1 MISAVIPAFNEEQTI
16 GSVVRAVRASSD
28 IDVVIVV
35 NDGSTDRTSA
45 IARSAGA
52 TVIDLPHNIG
62 KGGAMRVGALS
73 TKADIIFFADADL
86 IGLTAGHVQSVL
98 NPVMHGQGAMCIG
111 LRDRW
116 GNLTEFF
123 SKLDPLLAIGGE
135 RAIRRDIFDKLPGEY
150 FQAFE
155 IETAMNHYCHE
166 HKYPVSY
173 VKLEG
178 LDQVVKEVKYG
189 FIDGFMR
196 RLMMMGQIVRRHITF
211 IFEKKQ

>member
-16 GSVVRAVRASSD
+16 GAVVRTVRAVPD

-35 NDGSTDRTSA
+35 NDGSNDRTSA
-45 IARSAGA
+45 VARAAGA

-73 TKADIIFFADADL
+73 TKADAIFFADADL
-86 IGLTAGHVQSVL
+86 IGLRPHHVQSVID
-98 NPVMHGQGAMCIG
+98 PVMHGHVAMCIG
-111 LRDRW
+111 IRERW
-116 GNLTEFF
+116 GNLAEFF

-135 RAIRRDIFDKLPGEY
+135 RAIRRDIFDALPGEY
-150 FQAFE
+150 FKAFE
-155 IETAMNHYCHE
+155 IETAMNHYCRE

-178 LDQVVKEVKYG
+178 LAQVVKEEKYG
-189 FIDGFMR
+189 FIDGFFR
-196 RLMMMGQIVRRHITF
+196 RVVMIGQIVKRRVR
-211 IFEKKQ
+211 

>member
-1 MISAVIPAFNEEQTI
+1 MIAAVIPAFNEEYTI
-16 GSVVRAVRASSD
+16 GSVVRAVRAVPD

-35 NDGSTDRTSA
+35 NDGSNDRTSA
-45 IARSAGA
+45 IARAAGA
-52 TVIDLPHNIG
+52 TVIDLPQNIG

-73 TKADIIFFADADL
+73 TKADVLFFADADL
-86 IGLTAGHVQSVL
+86 IGLRPQHVQSVID
-98 NPVMHGQGAMCIG
+98 PVMHGHAAMCIG
-111 LRDRW
+111 IRDRW

-135 RAIRRDIFDKLPGEY
+135 RAIRRDIFDRLPGEY

-173 VKLEG
+173 VKLVG
-178 LDQVVKEVKYG
+178 LDQVMKEEKFG
-189 FIDGFMR
+189 LIDGFIR
-196 RLMMMGQIVRRHITF
+196 RVAMIGQIVKRRVQF
-211 IFEKKQ
+211 LFSR